1 MRDAFARELQAMY
14 ARQATPAEFAQRFNG
29 RRVSWAGVVDM
40 TDTIEHLE
48 EAGVPI
54 QMPKKI
60 IRLPDGQ
67 TCPLERLQLSFGD
80 DARVPIDETFRFRA
94 TLDRGSEPAVFV
106 GTWPGQKTRAI
117 VVKTSA
123 QGELIK

>member
-1 MRDAFARELQAMY
+1 M
-14 ARQATPAEFAQRFNG
+14 
-29 RRVSWAGVVDM
+29 DM
-40 TDTIEHLE
+40 TYTIDHLE

-60 IRLPDGQ
+60 IRFPDGK
-67 TCPLERLQLSFGD
+67 TCSLERLQLSFGD
-80 DARVPIDETFRFRA
+80 DASVPVDETFRFRA
-94 TLDRGSEPAVFV
+94 TLDHGNEPAVFV
-106 GTWPGQKTRAI
+106 GTWSGQKTPAI